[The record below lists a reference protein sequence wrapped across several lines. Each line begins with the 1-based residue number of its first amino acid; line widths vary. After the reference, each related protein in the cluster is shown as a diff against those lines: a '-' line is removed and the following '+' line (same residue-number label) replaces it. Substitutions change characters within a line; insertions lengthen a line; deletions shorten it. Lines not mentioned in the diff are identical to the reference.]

1 MASKQCPS
9 APKQPHIATSNVS
22 DPNPKKMDE
31 NSRDTRVNLDKVL
44 SEGKVPTKGVI
55 LKYPISKKYHQNF
68 LETLDQIHQKWIR

>member
-9 APKQPHIATSNVS
+9 APKQPHRATSNVS

-44 SEGKVPTKGVI
+44 SEGKVPTKGLI
-55 LKYPISKKYHQNF
+55 LKHPLSKEDYQ
-68 LETLDQIHQKWIR
+68 TLLKTLGQFHQKLIM